1 MAKVAVIPGDGV
13 GVEVIGEAV
22 RVLEALNR
30 ARGLDLQLVR
40 FDYGAERYLR
50 DGVTLPDAQVAEFR
64 EDYDGI
70 LLGAIG
76 DPRIPD
82 NRHGREILLGLRFKL
97 DLYVNLRPV
106 VLYDERLC
114 PLKGK
119 RPADVD
125 FTVFRENTEGLYA
138 DVGGIFK
145 KGTPDEIA
153 LNEDVNTRKGV
164 ERIVRAA
171 FEWAVAHGKRR
182 VCMSDKA
189 NALRFAHDL
198 WQRVFKEVGA
208 EYPQIEKRH
217 LYVDALAMQL
227 LKQPEA
233 FDVIVTCNLFGDIL
247 TDLGAALVGGLG
259 LSASANLNPASTPG
273 GLPPARRFGG
283 LFEPV
288 HGSAPDIAGKGLA
301 NPLAAIATSGLL
313 LDHLGHAREAA
324 LVDRAVRAA
333 VAAGQLT
340 PDAGGDKRT
349 KEVADFVLAEVER
362 SARS

>member
-1 MAKVAVIPGDGV
+1 MAKIAVIPGDGV
-13 GVEVIGEAV
+13 GKEVVGEAV

-30 ARGLDLQLVR
+30 ARGLDLAR
-40 FDYGAERYLR
+40 THFDYGADRYLR
-50 DGVTLPDAQVAEFR
+50 DGVTMPEEQFHEFR
-64 EDYDGI
+64 ESYDAI

-76 DPRIPD
+76 DPRVPD

-97 DLYVNLRPV
+97 DLFVNLRPV
-106 VLYDERLC
+106 TLYDARLC

-119 RPADVD
+119 EPKDID

-153 LNEDVNTRKGV
+153 VNEDVNTRKGV

-171 FEWAVAHGKRR
+171 FEWAVAHGKKR

-208 EYPQIEKRH
+208 QYPQIEKRH

-227 LKQPEA
+227 LKTPEA
-233 FDVIVTCNLFGDIL
+233 FEVIVTCNLFGDIL

-259 LSASANLNPASTPG
+259 ISASANLNPDSTPM
-273 GLPPARRFGG
+273 
-283 LFEPV
+283 FEPV

-301 NPLAAIATSGLL
+301 NPLAAIATSALL
-313 LDHLGHAREAA
+313 LDQLGHAKEAA
-324 LVDRAVRAA
+324 IVDGAVRAA
-333 VAAGQLT
+333 VLAGQLT
-340 PDAGGDKRT
+340 PDCGGDKKT
-349 KEVADFVLAEVER
+349 KQVADFVLAEVER
-362 SARS
+362 AARA

>member
-1 MAKVAVIPGDGV
+1 VAKVAVIPGDGV
-13 GVEVIGEAV
+13 GKEVIGEAV
-22 RVLEALNR
+22 RVLELLDR
-30 ARGLDLQLVR
+30 ARSLDLHLVS
-40 FDYGAERYLR
+40 FDYGADRYLK
-50 DGVTLPDAQVAEFR
+50 DGTTLPEAQFQEFR
-64 EDYDGI
+64 DDYDAI

-76 DPRIPD
+76 DPRVPD
-82 NRHGREILLGLRFKL
+82 NRHAREILLGLRFKL
-97 DLYVNLRPV
+97 DLFVNLRPV
-106 VLYDERLC
+106 TLYDARLC

-119 RPADVD
+119 EPEDID
-125 FTVFRENTEGLYA
+125 FVVFRENTEGLYA

-153 LNEDVNTRKGV
+153 VNEDINTRKGV

-171 FEWAVAHGKRR
+171 FEWAVAHGKKR

-198 WQRVFKEVGA
+198 WQRTFKEVGA
-208 EYPQIEKRH
+208 EFPAIEKRH
-217 LYVDALAMQL
+217 LYVDALAMQM
-227 LKQPEA
+227 LKTPEA

-259 LSASANLNPASTPG
+259 LSASANLNQDSTPM
-273 GLPPARRFGG
+273 
-283 LFEPV
+283 FEPV

-301 NPLAAIATSGLL
+301 NPLAAIATSALM
-313 LDHLGHAREAA
+313 LDHLGHAKEAA
-324 LVDRAVRAA
+324 IIDRAVRAA

-349 KEVADFVLAEVER
+349 RQVADFVLAEVER
-362 SARS
+362 SARA

>member
-13 GVEVIGEAV
+13 GKEVIGEAV

-30 ARGLDLQLVR
+30 ARGLDLQLVP
-40 FDYGAERYLR
+40 FDYGADRYLR
-50 DGVTLPDAQVAEFR
+50 DGVTLPDEQIAEFR
-64 EDYDGI
+64 EAYDAI

-106 VLYDERLC
+106 TLYDARLC

-119 RPADVD
+119 EPKDVD

-153 LNEDVNTRKGV
+153 VNEDVNTRKGV

-171 FEWAVAHGKRR
+171 FEWAAAHGKQR

-208 EYPQIEKRH
+208 EYPGIEKKH
-217 LYVDALAMQL
+217 LYVDALAMKL
-227 LKQPEA
+227 IERPET
-233 FDVIVTCNLFGDIL
+233 FEVIVTCNLFGDIL

-259 LSASANLNPASTPG
+259 ISASANLNPDSTPM
-273 GLPPARRFGG
+273 
-283 LFEPV
+283 FEPV
-288 HGSAPDIAGKGLA
+288 HGSAPDIAGKGVA
-301 NPLAAIATSGLL
+301 NPLAAMATSALL
-313 LDHLGHAREAA
+313 LDHLGHPKEAGI
-324 LVDRAVRAA
+324 LDRAVRAA

-340 PDAGGDKRT
+340 PDAGGDKKTRQ
-349 KEVADFVLAEVER
+349 VADFVLAEVEKA
-362 SARS
+362 ARA